1 MLLCPKS
8 KKVELDM
15 SICIHD
21 VNIKNTYLYTYLDQH
36 LNLKSFLKDV
46 IQHVNFKLFLFGKI
60 RHLLTFTSAV
70 LVYKQMVL
78 PFFDYLDILI
88 DGGTKFYID
97 KMQRLQFRG
106 IYIST
111 V

>member
-21 VNIKNTYLYTYLDQH
+21 VNIKNTYLYTYLGCNLGQH
-36 LNLKSFLKDV
+36 LNWESFLKDV
-46 IQHVNFKLFLFGKI
+46 IQRVNFKLFLFGKI

-78 PFFDYLDILI
+78 PFFDYLDIFC
-88 DGGTKFYID
+88 TS
-97 KMQRLQFRG
+97 
-106 IYIST
+106 IY
-111 V
+111 